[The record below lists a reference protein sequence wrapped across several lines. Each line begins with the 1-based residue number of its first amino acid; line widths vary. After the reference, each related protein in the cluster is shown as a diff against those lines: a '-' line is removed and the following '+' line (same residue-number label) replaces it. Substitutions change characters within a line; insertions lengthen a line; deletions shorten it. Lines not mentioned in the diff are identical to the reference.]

1 MTLTIALFANSY
13 YWAASPRVAIDVKR
27 NGVACS
33 DWRSIHKEQT
43 TTGPAIG
50 LGLLSWVGYDVSGDA
65 GKASSASPVA
75 ICNASREG
83 RGRHCR
89 PKLAGMVQNAALA
102 ALKLHHE
109 ATGEWMS
116 STDLARVL
124 GYVHDRAVYKLL
136 KLLHEEGYVEFAPGT
151 RRVNAILRY
160 PYWCPRPAQMS
171 GVDSAASDAI
181 DALNADNPFGI

>member
-1 MTLTIALFANSY
+1 M
-13 YWAASPRVAIDVKR
+13 
-27 NGVACS
+27 
-33 DWRSIHKEQT
+33 
-43 TTGPAIG
+43 
-50 LGLLSWVGYDVSGDA
+50 
-65 GKASSASPVA
+65 
-75 ICNASREG
+75 
-83 RGRHCR
+83 
-89 PKLAGMVQNAALA
+89 QNAALA
-102 ALKLHHE
+102 ALKLHRE

-160 PYWCPRPAQMS
+160 PYWCPRPAQMA

-181 DALNADNPFGI
+181 DALTADNPFGI

>member
-1 MTLTIALFANSY
+1 MVIAMDGKR
-13 YWAASPRVAIDVKR
+13 YWRCI
-27 NGVACS
+27 
-33 DWRSIHKEQT
+33 
-43 TTGPAIG
+43 
-50 LGLLSWVGYDVSGDA
+50 VSGNA
-65 GKASSASPVA
+65 GKASGASPVA

-160 PYWCPRPAQMS
+160 PYWCPRPAQMT
-171 GVDSAASDAI
+171 GVDNAASDAV
-181 DALNADNPFGI
+181 DALTADNPFGI